1 MATTNYSLCFSSS
14 LSTNVPTVQ
23 TRRVKVSEIWG
34 KKVSKLNFAKLMKI
48 AAGFVLPENRKEDAA
63 AFASFVSKAK
73 ATYVDEDGDEI
84 TMTTSNELDDAFVHL
99 FVKAKPFVVTI
110 SIPQVVEASKAPV
123 MASAARMRGG
133 MPKRIQIR
141 KVEPSDLRMAAM
153 KAAQAMAPLAETD
166 VPMDNNKPPNGGEL
180 FIHARHTCDGCQKSP
195 IVGTRYHATKI
206 PDFDLCKSCYEK
218 YEGDDLDFKPEV
230 QGK

>member
-1 MATTNYSLCFSSS
+1 
-14 LSTNVPTVQ
+14 
-23 TRRVKVSEIWG
+23 
-34 KKVSKLNFAKLMKI
+34 MKI

-123 MASAARMRGG
+123 MASAARMRGSSKTPPLDILALT

-206 PDFDLCKSCYEK
+206 PDFDLCNSCYEK